1 MLRALLRDINVY
13 HARGPV
19 WYSSVRRSI
28 NMVAV
33 IIQQLSAVE
42 DKPAAASYSTLL

>member
-13 HARGPV
+13 HARSPV
-19 WYSSVRRSI
+19 WYSSVRRS
-28 NMVAV
+28 MVAV